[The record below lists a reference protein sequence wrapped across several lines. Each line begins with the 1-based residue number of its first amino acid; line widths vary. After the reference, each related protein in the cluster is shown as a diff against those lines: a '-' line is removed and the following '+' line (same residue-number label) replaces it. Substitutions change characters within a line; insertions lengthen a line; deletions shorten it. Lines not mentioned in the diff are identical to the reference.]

1 MNNELKEL
9 AVTLKEMQGLIDKDC
24 TTVSEIITRLSRF
37 IRSVYGDRK
46 THMTGEQLRLCLEDA
61 FSISI
66 LLFSM
71 IDTDVEGVDDRIAS
85 ELSKLKIK
93 YLGQ

>member
-1 MNNELKEL
+1 MNDELKNL
-9 AVTLKEMQGLIDKDC
+9 ALTLKEMQASIDKDC
-24 TTVSEIITRLSRF
+24 TSVSEILNRLSRF
-37 IRSVYGDRK
+37 LRSAYTDRK
-46 THMTGEQLRLCLEDA
+46 QHLTGEVLRSCLDDA

-71 IDTDVEGVDDRIAS
+71 IDRDIEGADDRLSS
-85 ELSKLKIK
+85 ELEKLKTR

>member
-1 MNNELKEL
+1 MNDELKNL
-9 AVTLKEMQGLIDKDC
+9 ALTIKNLQSSIESDYKS
-24 TTVSEIITRLSRF
+24 VSEILNRF
-37 IRSVYGDRK
+37 ARFLQNAYSDRK
-46 THMTGEQLRLCLEDA
+46 QHLTGEQLRLCLDDA

-71 IDTDVEGVDDRIAS
+71 IDRDIEGVDDRLSS
-85 ELSKLKIK
+85 ELEKLKTR